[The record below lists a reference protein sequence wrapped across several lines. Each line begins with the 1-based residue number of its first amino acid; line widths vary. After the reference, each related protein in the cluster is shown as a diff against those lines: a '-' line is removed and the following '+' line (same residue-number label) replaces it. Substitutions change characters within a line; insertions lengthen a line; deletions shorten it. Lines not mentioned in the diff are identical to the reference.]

1 MKKYTNKILIITAIV
16 LLLGMVIGYTVDFQT
31 GYRSGRIKYEQ
42 KDPDTVQ
49 VITLD
54 DLDAY
59 TDSVETCHGASVETL
74 RATSLQDETSSEKEP
89 ETSNQ

>member
-16 LLLGMVIGYTVDFQT
+16 LVLGIIVGYTIDFQT
-31 GYRSGRIKYEQ
+31 GYRSGRIKYEKIE
-42 KDPDTVQ
+42 KDSTQ

-59 TDSVETCHGASVETL
+59 VDSVETCHGAS
-74 RATSLQDETSSEKEP
+74 LQDEKSSENQP
-89 ETSNQ
+89 ETSHQ

>member
-16 LLLGMVIGYTVDFQT
+16 LALGMIIGYTIDFQT

-42 KDPDTVQ
+42 YEDIVIKIMSDGQEADT
-49 VITLD
+49 
-54 DLDAY
+54 
-59 TDSVETCHGASVETL
+59 ASVETGC
-74 RATSLQDETSSEKEP
+74 APSQHEDETSSEKEP

>member
-16 LLLGMVIGYTVDFQT
+16 VLLGMVIGYTIDFQT
-31 GYRSGRIKYEQ
+31 GYRSGRIKYEKIE
-42 KDPDTVQ
+42 KDSTQ

-59 TDSVETCHGASVETL
+59 VDSVETRHG
-74 RATSLQDETSSEKEP
+74 TSQQDESSTE
-89 ETSNQ
+89 N